1 MATIKLGRYEVE
13 RRDLPNLCMRCA
25 APATTRRDRTFAWYP
40 PWVLIF
46 ILVALLVAVILA
58 AVLTKRMRV
67 SVPLCDQHRNHWLN
81 RSLFIGLGFLL
92 VVALA
97 IGAGVLSA
105 NVNSDA
111 VIGIT
116 WLLVAL
122 AFIGWLLGLVV
133 AQSTAIRPTEITDR
147 SITLT
152 GVAQEFADT
161 VMDERERLDR
171 EEEYYDDRPR
181 ARVEQRDRYYDRDQ
195 SRTRRRSDDDDR
207 YYERDRPRS
216 RRPERSRD
224 EEDN

>member
-1 MATIKLGRYEVE
+1 
-13 RRDLPNLCMRCA
+13 MRCG
-25 APATTRRDRTFAWYP
+25 APAATRRDRTFAWYP

-46 ILVALLVAVILA
+46 IIVALLVAVILA

-67 SVPLCDQHRNHWLN
+67 SVPLCDQHRNHWFN
-81 RSLFIGLGFLL
+81 RGLFIGLGVLL
-92 VVALA
+92 VLALA

-105 NVNSDA
+105 NVKSDA

-122 AFIGWLLGLVV
+122 VFLGWLVGLVV

-152 GVAQEFADT
+152 GVAQEFADA

-171 EEEYYDDRPR
+171 EEGSYYDRPR
-181 ARVEQRDRYYDRDQ
+181 GRVDQDDRYYDRDQ
-195 SRTRRRSDDDDR
+195 PRARRRPEGDDR
-207 YYERDRPRS
+207 YYERDRPRR
-216 RRPERSRD
+216 RRPERSRED
-224 EEDN
+224 EDY

>member
-1 MATIKLGRYEVE
+1 
-13 RRDLPNLCMRCA
+13 
-25 APATTRRDRTFAWYP
+25 
-40 PWVLIF
+40 
-46 ILVALLVAVILA
+46 
-58 AVLTKRMRV
+58 
-67 SVPLCDQHRNHWLN
+67 
-81 RSLFIGLGFLL
+81 LGFLL

-111 VIGIT
+111 VLGIT

-122 AFIGWLLGLVV
+122 ASFGWLVGLVV

-152 GVAQEFADT
+152 GGAQEFADA

-195 SRTRRRSDDDDR
+195 SRMRRRSEDDDR
-207 YYERDRPRS
+207 YYERDRPR
-216 RRPERSRD
+216 
-224 EEDN
+224 